1 MVAETV
7 LVLALVAV
15 VVASDFA
22 TVVVA
27 GENSRN

>member
-15 VVASDFA
+15 VVALLTFVGHLLSA
-22 TVVVA
+22 MLH
-27 GENSRN
+27 